1 MEILNIIG
9 NLNFKLKWRM
19 IFFLLKKCGDI
30 IKELSM
36 LQVVRMRYKNWQ
48 KNINGNIT
56 RIHISFV

>member
-1 MEILNIIG
+1 
-9 NLNFKLKWRM
+9 M